1 MGDGSVA
8 ASAAAPGADTADS
21 SQLCLVFGYGSI
33 VNNDSRASTLGTAH
47 RPAAAARLLPSYGFT
62 RSWCFTA
69 VTGFTALGLAP
80 CVGCS
85 TPVNGVLFP
94 VNADQLALLDAREGG
109 YTRQRVG
116 REHLQVLPPP
126 AGASPLDVVDTHHEV
141 WVYVPRSEHCAP
153 PSVEHPIV
161 QSYVDVCITGCLAWG
176 GEAFASEFIA
186 TTVGWSPYFLNDVP
200 ASRRP
205 WLHRGPQYAVVDAL
219 LLSHDALTLVS
230 RRCHPEEF
238 AAQHLAAGLR
248 GMWGVPRRNAH
259 FIGRHGELATL
270 RAALLDAGAT
280 SGGITQVD
288 LVGLGGVGKTQLAI
302 EYCWRWRSQAADSAS
317 PDVANSLYGF
327 VAWISAQTA
336 ESAAGDLRRLASDCG
351 IAVADRPAAEV
362 VDELK
367 ARLFRSAVPWLLV
380 FDNVEGPS
388 SVEPF
393 LPRGCSAARGHV
405 LVTTRRAGLTPTAKV
420 HIDCFTPADSSAFL
434 TKAVSLGPGDAV
446 SASTLAEHL
455 GHLPLALSVAAA
467 YMRRAD
473 VSCSHYLARVQ
484 ATAAVL
490 EAAGDGCLEP
500 ASGSEY
506 PLSVASSLS
515 LSLSAIAGQST
526 SARAVLDVL
535 AYLAPEAIS
544 KPLLRELLRQVM
556 LWPVEEEQGAQN
568 GGASASA
575 SAAGEA
581 PTHWRHV
588 EPRTAAAC
596 VASALSAAVAFAACR
611 RRHRRSVAVAAS
623 VLTASAVGAAVY
635 SAFDKQWQ
643 NTPEVGAHTQQPP
656 PSPSRRPQDD
666 VHVALDATC
675 DNTWALLKGYSLLVV
690 RDSEGSMHRL
700 LSLVIRSGHS
710 ARRAKA
716 CVRAACDALTSLW
729 SFTPGDAASWSASGA
744 LVEHVK
750 AVGAAATVH
759 GVRAADVAALMTG
772 AGAFTAVALSRFSE
786 ARELLEAAMAMAQR
800 ASEGCVPG
808 GSTLPPSVLSDAHFE
823 LAKVLR
829 YQGALTAAETAA
841 NEALALRCAAA
852 AAAGKTGRCA
862 RVAAVLHE
870 LGVIRCRLHD
880 IPAGTALLRRAL
892 SEKRAAGV
900 PSAETANTLHHLALA
915 AMNGRPPDLAAA
927 EALLRD
933 ALAAGGDTASAAS
946 AAATWQQ
953 LGRLELRRGRAHDA
967 AAALTRAGDLARHAY
982 GGAPHVNVAAIE
994 QALGECAQARGDDAA
1009 AEQHLRDALAMRR
1022 AIYAH
1027 CVPPLELAA
1036 TLGALGRLM
1045 SRRGD
1050 TPAALKLFE
1059 EQRACLRTIHTEGP
1073 QDQRAAA
1080 VHQLGAALRWA
1091 RDVAGPD
1098 GEVAAQLDAELEA
1111 WKARPSRRL
1120 SCGATKPCGGD
1131 ATAADSPVQVAAA
1144 AARGAVRSLLRDAQ
1158 RSGRQVTGAD
1168 LRACVAPLAECL
1180 ANADSEGS
1188 SSDPVVAAARAL
1200 VEAGEGAAR
1209 QAGPA
1214 AGQSVGVAPSP
1225 ALRGELFAAC
1235 DGVRNALRR
1244 VGVRIEDAAGA
1255 EV

>member
-1 MGDGSVA
+1 MGDGPA
-8 ASAAAPGADTADS
+8 GAAAPPSEAAAAAHF
-21 SQLCLVFGYGSI
+21 VFGYGSI
-33 VNNDSRASTLGTAH
+33 VNNDSRASTLGAAC
-47 RPAAAARLLPSYGFT
+47 PAVAARLLPSYGWA
-62 RSWCFTA
+62 RSWCFKA
-69 VTGFTALGLAP
+69 STGFTALGLAP
-80 CVGCS
+80 SGDS
-85 TPVNGVLFP
+85 ATAVNGVLFP
-94 VNADQLALLDAREGG
+94 VDGSQLALLDAREAG

-116 REHLQVLPPP
+116 REHMQALPP
-126 AGASPLDVVDTHHEV
+126 ASSAQLDFLDRDAVV
-141 WVYVPRSEHCAP
+141 WVYVPCGEHCAP

-161 QSYVDVCITGCLAWG
+161 QSYVDVCVTGCLFWG
-176 GEAFASEFIA
+176 GEAWAAEFIA
-186 TTVGWSPYFLNDVP
+186 TTAGWSPFFLNDVP

-219 LLSHDALTLVS
+219 LLTHDALTLVS

-238 AAQHLAAGLR
+238 AAQHLTAGLR

-259 FIGRHGELATL
+259 FIGRHGELAAL

-302 EYCWRWRSQAADSAS
+302 EYCWRWRSQAVPTDSAAS
-317 PDVANSLYGF
+317 ADVSLYGF

-420 HIDCFTPADSSAFL
+420 HIDCFTPADSAAFL
-434 TKAVSLGPGDAV
+434 TRAVCLGPGDAGPA
-446 SASTLAEHL
+446 SALAEHL

-515 LSLSAIAGQST
+515 LSLSAIAAQSS

-544 KPLLRELLRQVM
+544 KPLLRELLRRVM
-556 LWPVEEEQGAQN
+556 LWPAEERG
-568 GGASASA
+568 GGAPA
-575 SAAGEA
+575 SAAA
-581 PTHWRHV
+581 ADATHGAMPWRWLHV
-588 EPRTAAAC
+588 EPRTSACVTSALTAAA
-596 VASALSAAVAFAACR
+596 AFAAWR
-611 RRHRRSVAVAAS
+611 RRHRRSVAATVS
-623 VLTASAVGAAVY
+623 VLAASAVGAAVY
-635 SAFDKQWQ
+635 TALDKQRQ
-643 NTPEVGAHTQQPP
+643 YVTPDTGAIQQQPP
-656 PSPSRRPQDD
+656 PSPSRRPQGDT
-666 VHVALDATC
+666 HHALDSTC

-716 CVRAACDALTSLW
+716 CVRAACDALTSMW
-729 SFTPGDAASWSASGA
+729 SFTPGDAASWSAAGA
-744 LVEHVK
+744 LIEHVK

-759 GVRAADVAALMTG
+759 GVRAADVAGLMTG

-808 GSTLPPSVLSDAHFE
+808 GSTPPPPVLSDAQFE

-829 YQGALTAAETAA
+829 YQGALSAAETAA

-852 AAAGKTGRCA
+852 AAGGNTGRCA

-892 SEKRAAGV
+892 AEKRAAGV

-915 AMNGRPPDLAAA
+915 AMNSRPPDLAAA
-927 EALLRD
+927 ETLLRD

-953 LGRLELRRGRAHDA
+953 LGRLELRRGRPLDA

-994 QALGECAQARGDDAA
+994 QALGECAAARGDDAA

-1027 CVPPLELAA
+1027 CVPPLELAT
-1036 TLGALGRLM
+1036 TLGALGRLVA
-1045 SRRGD
+1045 RRGD
-1050 TPAALKLFE
+1050 TPCALQLFQ
-1059 EQRACLRTIHTEGP
+1059 EQRACLKDIHSKGP

-1091 RDVAGPD
+1091 RDVAGAD
-1098 GEVAAQLDAELEA
+1098 GDVAAQLDAELDS
-1111 WKARPSRRL
+1111 WKARLSRRL
-1120 SCGATKPCGGD
+1120 SCGDKPC
-1131 ATAADSPVQVAAA
+1131 AVIAADSPAQVAAA

-1158 RSGRQVTGAD
+1158 RSGRTVTGAD

-1180 ANADSEGS
+1180 AGADSQGGGQ
-1188 SSDPVVAAARAL
+1188 DPVLAAARAL
-1200 VEAGEGAAR
+1200 VEAAEGAAA
-1209 QAGPA
+1209 QAA
-1214 AGQSVGVAPSP
+1214 AGQGSGVSPSP

-1244 VGVRIEDAAGA
+1244 VGVRVEDAAGA
-1255 EV
+1255 EAEA

>member
-1 MGDGSVA
+1 MGDGSAGAAAA
-8 ASAAAPGADTADS
+8 ASRADCDS
-21 SQLCLVFGYGSI
+21 ASQLCFVFGYGSI
-33 VNNDSRASTLGTAH
+33 VNNDSRASTLGAAH
-47 RPAAAARLLPSYGFT
+47 RPAVAARLLPSYGWT

-69 VTGFTALGLAP
+69 VTGFTALGLTP
-80 CVGCS
+80 CVGES
-85 TPVNGVLFP
+85 TAVNGVLFP
-94 VNADQLALLDAREGG
+94 VDGDQLALLDAREAG

-116 REHLQVLPPP
+116 HEHLQVLPTG
-126 AGASPLDVVDTHHEV
+126 AGVAPLEVVDPRAEV
-141 WVYVPRSEHCAP
+141 WVYVPRREHCSP

-161 QSYVDVCITGCLAWG
+161 QSYVDVCVTGCLAWG

-186 TTVGWSPYFLNDVP
+186 TTTGWSPYFLNDVP

-259 FIGRHGELATL
+259 FMGRQSELSAL
-270 RAALLDAGAT
+270 RAALLDAT
-280 SGGITQVD
+280 SGGGITQVD

-317 PDVANSLYGF
+317 PDASLYGF

-351 IAVADRPAAEV
+351 IVVDERPAAEV

-405 LVTTRRAGLTPTAKV
+405 VVTTRRAGLTPTAKV
-420 HIDCFTPADSSAFL
+420 HIHCFTPADSAAFL
-434 TKAVSLGPGDAV
+434 TKAVSLGPGDAA
-446 SASTLAEHL
+446 SACALAEHL

-484 ATAAVL
+484 ATAALL

-556 LWPVEEEQGAQN
+556 LWPVDEEQGAQN
-568 GGASASA
+568 GQG
-575 SAAGEA
+575 AAGTA
-581 PTHWRHV
+581 YWRHV

-596 VASALSAAVAFAACR
+596 IASALSAAAAFAASR
-611 RRHRRSVAVAAS
+611 RRHRRSVAFATS
-623 VLTASAVGAAVY
+623 LLTASAVGAAVF
-635 SAFDKQWQ
+635 SAFDRQWQ
-643 NTPEVGAHTQQPP
+643 GMPEVGAHTQQPP
-656 PSPSRRPQDD
+656 PSPSRTPQGG

-744 LVEHVK
+744 LIEHVK

-759 GVRAADVAALMTG
+759 GVRAADVAGLMTG

-808 GSTLPPSVLSDAHFE
+808 GSSVPPSALSDAHFE

-841 NEALALRCAAA
+841 NEALTLRCAAA

-900 PSAETANTLHHLALA
+900 ASAETANTLHHLALA

-1036 TLGALGRLM
+1036 TLGALGRLVA
-1045 SRRGD
+1045 RRGD
-1050 TPAALKLFE
+1050 TPAALQFFE
-1059 EQRACLRTIHTEGP
+1059 EQRAVLRDIHTKGP

-1091 RDVAGPD
+1091 RDVAGSD

-1111 WKARPSRRL
+1111 WKARPSKRL
-1120 SCGATKPCGGD
+1120 SCGTSKPCGT
-1131 ATAADSPVQVAAA
+1131 AAADSPVQKAAA

-1158 RSGRQVTGAD
+1158 RSGRHVTGAD

-1180 ANADSEGS
+1180 ANDTSEGC

-1200 VEAGEGAAR
+1200 VEAGEGAAAR
-1209 QAGPA
+1209 QAGPG
-1214 AGQSVGVAPSP
+1214 AGQSAGVSQSP
-1225 ALRGELFAAC
+1225 GLRGELFAAC

-1244 VGVRIEDAAGA
+1244 VGVRIEDASGA